1 MVRICKYLSKME
13 ITQLLLALV
22 FIVAQVWFDLKLP
35 DYMSDITQ
43 MVEQPGTQMSS
54 VWTAGGKMLMVSLG
68 SMACTVITGFI
79 VARVA
84 ASFTQRIRSLQF
96 AKVESFSTAE
106 LNKFSTPS
114 LITRSTNDIT
124 QIQMFIT
131 MGLMMLVRAP
141 IMAVWA
147 VLKIA
152 GKGFEW
158 TLATGIAVAVL
169 MIAIGILMVLVIPKF
184 RSMQKL
190 TDNINLVA
198 RENLVGVRVVRAY
211 NAEDYQ
217 ENKFEKAN
225 NDLTDTQLFTTRS
238 MALLMPLMNTVMNGL
253 MLAVYWIGAYLIEAA
268 SLGDKLTVF
277 SNMVVFSSYSVQVIM
292 AFLLMSMVFVLLPRA
307 DVSAQRVLE
316 VLDTEPSIID
326 GTRTQGVEGHAG
338 SVEFRDVSFA
348 YPDAQDNVL
357 EHVNFSVSKGQTMA
371 FIGSTGSGKTTLLNL
386 LMRFYDPSSGVV
398 SVDGVDIRE
407 YQLKALRSKIGYV
420 PQQSVMF
427 RGTVRS
433 NVAYGGKATKDTSTE
448 QTLEDVKHASSVAQ
462 ATEFVEQLP
471 ESYEAPVAQGGS
483 NFSGGQKQRLSI
495 ARAVWSKPE
504 ILVFDDS
511 FSALDFKTDREV
523 RDALAKNAAD
533 STMLIVAQRI
543 GTIMNADQIMV
554 LDEGKVV
561 GLGTHKELLN
571 TCAVYKQIA
580 QSQLSEKELTA

>member
-1 MVRICKYLSKME
+1 M
-13 ITQLLLALV
+13 LL
-22 FIVAQVWFDLKLP
+22 
-35 DYMSDITQ
+35 
-43 MVEQPGTQMSS
+43 
-54 VWTAGGKMLMVSLG
+54 VSLG
-68 SMACTVITGFI
+68 SVICTVITGFI

-84 ASFTQRIRSLQF
+84 ASFTQRIRSMQF

-169 MIAIGILMVLVIPKF
+169 MVTIGTLMVLVIPKF

-238 MALLMPLMNTVMNGL
+238 MAVMMPLMNTVMNGL
-253 MLAVYWIGAYLIEAA
+253 MLAVYWIGAYLIESA
-268 SLGDKLTVF
+268 SMGDKLTVF

-307 DVSAQRVLE
+307 DVSAQRIME

-326 GTRTQGVEGHAG
+326 GTRTQGVDGQQG
-338 SVEFRDVSFA
+338 LVEFRDVSFA
-348 YPDAQDNVL
+348 YPDAQDKVL
-357 EHVNFSVSKGQTMA
+357 EHINFKVAQGQTMA

-386 LMRFYDPSSGVV
+386 LLRFYDPTSGTV

-407 YQLKALRSKIGYV
+407 YRLKTLRSKIGYV

-427 RGTVRS
+427 RGTVAS
-433 NVAYGGKATKDTSTE
+433 NVAYGDKASDADSAE
-448 QTLEDVKHASSVAQ
+448 RALEDVRHASSVAQ
-462 ATEFVEQLP
+462 AAEFVEGLP
-471 ESYEAPVAQGGS
+471 EGYDAPVAQGGS

-523 RDALAKNAAD
+523 RDALAKETSG

-561 GLGTHKELLN
+561 GLGTHKELLD
-571 TCAVYKQIA
+571 TCEVYRQIA
-580 QSQLSEKELTA
+580 EGQLSEKELTA

>member
-1 MVRICKYLSKME
+1 
-13 ITQLLLALV
+13 
-22 FIVAQVWFDLKLP
+22 
-35 DYMSDITQ
+35 
-43 MVEQPGTQMSS
+43 
-54 VWTAGGKMLMVSLG
+54 ML
-68 SMACTVITGFI
+68 CTVITGFI
-79 VARVA
+79 MARVA

-96 AKVESFSTAE
+96 RQVESFSTAE
-106 LNKFSTPS
+106 LNQFSTPS

-131 MGLMMLVRAP
+131 MGLLMLVRAP

-158 TLATGIAVAVL
+158 TLATGIAVAILMVAIVVL
-169 MIAIGILMVLVIPKF
+169 MILVIPKF
-184 RSMQKL
+184 RSMQRL

-217 ENKFEKAN
+217 EKKFDKAN
-225 NDLTDTQLFTTRS
+225 DDLTHTQLFTTRS
-238 MALLMPLMNTVMNGL
+238 MAVLMPLMNTIMNGL
-253 MLAVYWIGAYLIEAA
+253 MLAVYWIGAYLIE
-268 SLGDKLTVF
+268 STNMTNKLTVF

-307 DVSAQRVLE
+307 DVSAQRILE
-316 VLDTEPSIID
+316 VLDTKPSITD
-326 GTRTQGVEGHAG
+326 GPLTQGEPATSGL
-338 SVEFRDVSFA
+338 VEFRDVSFT
-348 YPDAQDNVL
+348 YPDAQEHVL
-357 EHVNFSVSKGQTMA
+357 EHISFTVSKGQTMA
-371 FIGSTGSGKTTLLNL
+371 FIGSTGSGKTTLINL
-386 LMRFYDPSSGVV
+386 LMRFYDASAGSVR
-398 SVDGVDIRE
+398 VDGVDVRE
-407 YQLKALRSKIGYV
+407 YKLQALRDKLGYV

-427 RGTVRS
+427 RGTVTS
-433 NVAYGGKATKDTSTE
+433 NIAYGSKAQHAGSTE
-448 QTLEDVKHASSVAQ
+448 QQLDDVKHAIDVAQ

-471 ESYEAPVAQGGS
+471 ETFTAPVAQGGS

-511 FSALDFKTDREV
+511 FSALDFKTDRQL
-523 RDALAKNAAD
+523 RDALAEQASG

-561 GLGTHKELLN
+561 GLGTHQELLQH
-571 TCAVYKQIA
+571 CEVYQQIA
-580 QSQLSEKELTA
+580 RSQLSEKELSA

>member
-1 MVRICKYLSKME
+1 ME

-543 GTIMNADQIMV
+543 GTIMDADQIMV